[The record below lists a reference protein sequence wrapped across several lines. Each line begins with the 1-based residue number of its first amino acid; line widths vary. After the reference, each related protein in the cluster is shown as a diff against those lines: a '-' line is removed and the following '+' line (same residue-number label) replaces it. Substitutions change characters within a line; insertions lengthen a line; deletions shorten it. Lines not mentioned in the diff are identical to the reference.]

1 MTANQKKHFTP
12 RYSVFD
18 AFCGCGGLSYGLGMT
33 GRFHTLL
40 GNDIKPEAGDTFQH
54 NHELLEGVR
63 PRAIVQPIEN
73 LSADDV
79 QQVLNEATGEPK
91 HRLDCLIGGPPCEG
105 FSQNRTQNGTGTRT
119 HKLIDDPRNDLFR
132 WFVKLAA
139 ALQPKVVLI
148 ENVPDL
154 VRHRDGETRE
164 EIIAALDEAG
174 YRTAVRVLNA
184 ADYGVPQMRRRAFFL
199 CQRKEDFAQTGIALE
214 FPTPTHVPYPLQHPS
229 LLEASDWLPG
239 DSGYWVSVREAI
251 GDLPSATEHDN
262 YDHAKAH
269 YPDAKLTA
277 FRALMRNSQG
287 VPFNH
292 LARKLGKGGLS
303 RLQAIRSG
311 QTCAELP
318 DDLRPKSHFHYS
330 YTRLS
335 WSEPARTITKFAY
348 HVGSGQFGHPAD
360 DRAVTMREAA
370 RLQSFPDSFSFVGT
384 NEIRKL
390 SALVGSAVPPLLA
403 RALGQK
409 LAQYLDHV
417 SVRELKPEL
426 RYQVKQ
432 LNGDAVLR
440 RLQREEWGTDA
451 QSEVEQI
458 RLLER

>member
-1 MTANQKKHFTP
+1 
-12 RYSVFD
+12 
-18 AFCGCGGLSYGLGMT
+18 
-33 GRFHTLL
+33 
-40 GNDIKPEAGDTFQH
+40 
-54 NHELLEGVR
+54 
-63 PRAIVQPIEN
+63 
-73 LSADDV
+73 
-79 QQVLNEATGEPK
+79 
-91 HRLDCLIGGPPCEG
+91 
-105 FSQNRTQNGTGTRT
+105 
-119 HKLIDDPRNDLFR
+119 
-132 WFVKLAA
+132 
-139 ALQPKVVLI
+139 
-148 ENVPDL
+148 
-154 VRHRDGETRE
+154 
-164 EIIAALDEAG
+164 
-174 YRTAVRVLNA
+174 
-184 ADYGVPQMRRRAFFL
+184 
-199 CQRKEDFAQTGIALE
+199 
-214 FPTPTHVPYPLQHPS
+214 
-229 LLEASDWLPG
+229 
-239 DSGYWVSVREAI
+239 
-251 GDLPSATEHDN
+251 
-262 YDHAKAH
+262 
-269 YPDAKLTA
+269 
-277 FRALMRNSQG
+277 
-287 VPFNH
+287 
-292 LARKLGKGGLS
+292 LS